1 MAGLRN
7 NRGFTMLEILIAT
20 VILTIGLL
28 GVAGLTIGTIKG
40 NLFSKNVTTATVISQ
55 KRLEDIQRD
64 GYVGATEGNFPAGPD
79 AITMG
84 GVTFSMETTI
94 NPGVPDTNMKEIE
107 VKTSWSNGTRSVVLS
122 TILAK

>member
-7 NRGFTMLEILIAT
+7 NRGFTLLEILIAT

-55 KRLEDIQRD
+55 GRLEDIQRA
-64 GYVGATEGNFPAGPD
+64 GYVDATTTNFPAAPD
-79 AITMG
+79 DVDMG
-84 GVTFSMETTI
+84 GVIFSRTTSI
-94 NPGVPDTNMKEIE
+94 NNSNPAPNMKK
-107 VKTSWSNGTRSVVLS
+107 VTVTTSWNNNTKSVVLS

>member
-40 NLFSKNVTTATVISQ
+40 NLYSKNVTTATVISQ
-55 KRLEDIQRD
+55 GRLEDIQRD
-64 GYVGATEGNFPAGPD
+64 GYIGATTTNFPAGPD
-79 AITMG
+79 AIAMG
-84 GVTFSMETTI
+84 GVIFSMETDI
-94 NPGVPDTNMKEIE
+94 QDPAPDQNMKI
-107 VKTSWSNGTRSVVLS
+107 VTVTTSWDNNTRSVVLS